1 MPIIWTK
8 ATQIMYRSVPAVLG
22 AWLALVSLPVL
33 SLEISTPKGI
43 QEIGQTLHL
52 KSTVSNLP
60 EGVETQ
66 LRSTCLKARTSPF
79 EGIRGNHETQSSRE
93 VLVSFEPTIRRG
105 GLLEFKSVAPV
116 NDAVV
121 EMELVSECPLLVF
134 RTTWTLILRQGADDH
149 NALPDLN
156 EVGSVSAFDPRMS
169 ALLAS
174 SRKPPQPKVESNPAW
189 WHQDEEFPSH
199 MKQEGLDVANSAP
212 ITQTE
217 PVSSHDEALKVASLD
232 TGLLGAGL
240 IESRKESGDTSGGL
254 GMVEYSSENAVHHLQ
269 QDLLLPVALGS
280 LALLTMTLLFYWR
293 HSRKKTAAVPWQ
305 TAQVH
310 NVDQAVISEPQDV
323 AAISREHV
331 MTFSTEPSAMSISSH
346 RVLESLIGND
356 DKNFDEE
363 LQASV
368 RDAHTDDHNPAYRP
382 SLKVSLE
389 LINRA
394 DIPSWTL
401 PASYLR
407 LVESRNRSLEMHR
420 TLDALLLRSQI
431 GLIELAFQDAKQG
444 QLTPA
449 QATQELLEQVLGDRL
464 RDTEF
469 KPILCVPDVVKSHVR
484 AKMCEIAG
492 AEKRQILR
500 DNLVNLNT
508 QVVNVSLC
516 FNSNAWREFL
526 SEEGILD

>member
-1 MPIIWTK
+1 M
-8 ATQIMYRSVPAVLG
+8 
-22 AWLALVSLPVL
+22 
-33 SLEISTPKGI
+33 
-43 QEIGQTLHL
+43 
-52 KSTVSNLP
+52 
-60 EGVETQ
+60 
-66 LRSTCLKARTSPF
+66 
-79 EGIRGNHETQSSRE
+79 
-93 VLVSFEPTIRRG
+93 
-105 GLLEFKSVAPV
+105 
-116 NDAVV
+116 
-121 EMELVSECPLLVF
+121 
-134 RTTWTLILRQGADDH
+134 
-149 NALPDLN
+149 
-156 EVGSVSAFDPRMS
+156 
-169 ALLAS
+169 
-174 SRKPPQPKVESNPAW
+174 
-189 WHQDEEFPSH
+189 
-199 MKQEGLDVANSAP
+199 
-212 ITQTE
+212 
-217 PVSSHDEALKVASLD
+217 
-232 TGLLGAGL
+232 
-240 IESRKESGDTSGGL
+240 
-254 GMVEYSSENAVHHLQ
+254 
-269 QDLLLPVALGS
+269 
-280 LALLTMTLLFYWR
+280 
-293 HSRKKTAAVPWQ
+293 
-305 TAQVH
+305 
-310 NVDQAVISEPQDV
+310 